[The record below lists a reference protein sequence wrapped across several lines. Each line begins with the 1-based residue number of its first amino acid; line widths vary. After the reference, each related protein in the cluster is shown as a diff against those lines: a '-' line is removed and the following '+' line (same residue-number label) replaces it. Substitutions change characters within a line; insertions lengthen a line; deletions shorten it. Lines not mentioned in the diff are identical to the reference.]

1 MSRHSVEESAVHD
14 LTLDREDRACP
25 ECGRRMHVRC
35 RRVGSI
41 LTLNGPL
48 RLSVRLVQCC
58 DERCEHTKLHGAAQ
72 ESGYAMPRWAIDAH
86 SPHPGVFTE
95 DEPVGF
101 ATATAHAGQLAFHQ
115 RHGVMQK
122 ARSKKANPAPEST
135 ESPYPESLFG
145 NRSEFC
151 FSEKISEQQHRK
163 NRRLTSRG
171 SPILGERGTSVP

>member
-1 MSRHSVEESAVHD
+1 MSRHSGEESAVHD
-14 LTLDREDRACP
+14 LTLDREDREDRACP

-86 SPHPGVFTE
+86 SPHTGVFTE

-122 ARSKKANPAPEST
+122 PAQKKRILLLNQLKARILNPCSAIVPNFAF
-135 ESPYPESLFG
+135 L
-145 NRSEFC
+145 
-151 FSEKISEQQHRK
+151 
-163 NRRLTSRG
+163 RRFRNNSIAKTG
-171 SPILGERGTSVP
+171 D